1 MTHPAPEALLRAVVD
16 SGTASDPDGPSPRH
30 HEAVEPTTPLRAL
43 LAVIAAGSAA
53 RDLRLGD
60 EKLSR
65 LVQARDKLAHV
76 YSVDEILPGYVSS
89 LIETRV
95 RPAVERARELLGEQR

>member
-1 MTHPAPEALLRAVVD
+1 MTDSARETLLRAVVD
-16 SGTASDPDGPSPRH
+16 SGTRAIQTAQAHDLTLPSNQLH
-30 HEAVEPTTPLRAL
+30 LFEVA

-53 RDLRLGD
+53 RDLRLTD

-76 YSVDEILPGYVSS
+76 YWLDEIVPGYLSS
-89 LIETRV
+89 LVETRV
-95 RPAVERARELLGEQR
+95 RPAVERARELLGEER